1 MSLIN
6 HKLDALIT
14 NHLPVNIHRWGGA
27 KLHRSCQPSAT
38 NAGFILVAT
47 WTWGCGVTPSTLNI
61 QPHARRPLR
70 GGGTI
75 RSINLQI
82 FCLSIGVIIA
92 DDFRPFSLF
101 SSCSSSIVFVI
112 FVCLFT
118 FLQWGTWRLFLFQ
131 TSMMSASAIFD
142 FLFVNYFFQ
151 FFLRR
156 IIVFRWGY
164 SHRIK
169 GRFNTCW
176 FASSDLWCQR
186 WTNDIYMRLL
196 GSWNVWLLDNI
207 LWCFT

>member
-1 MSLIN
+1 MSFIN

-70 GGGTI
+70 GGGAI

-82 FCLSIGVIIA
+82 FCLGIGVIIA

-101 SSCSSSIVFVI
+101 SGCSSSIVLVI

-118 FLQWGTWRLFLFQ
+118 FLQRGTWRLFLFQ
-131 TSMMSASAIFD
+131 TPMMSASAIFD

-156 IIVFRWGY
+156 IIVFRRAY

-169 GRFNTCW
+169 GWFYRCW
-176 FASSDLWCQR
+176 FAVRDLWCQW
-186 WTNDIYMRLL
+186 WTNDINM
-196 GSWNVWLLDNI
+196 WLFRPWNI
-207 LWCFT
+207 LLLENILQF